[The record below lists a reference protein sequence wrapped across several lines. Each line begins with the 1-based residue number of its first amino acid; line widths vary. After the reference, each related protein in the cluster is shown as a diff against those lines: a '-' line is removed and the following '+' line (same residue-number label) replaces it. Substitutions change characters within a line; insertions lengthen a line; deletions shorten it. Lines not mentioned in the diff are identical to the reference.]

1 MTGSDRDRIIGW
13 SVALLAGATAWY
25 VGLHALVWAAR
36 TWGLER
42 VAVVLT
48 LAVVGL
54 VLGLVAAAEVRDRRA
69 RREVTV
75 EPWIDVPWEVRR

>member
-1 MTGSDRDRIIGW
+1 MTPLTRAVVATIGVAVVYVGGH
-13 SVALLAGATAWY
+13 VAL
-25 VGLHALVWAAR
+25 WAIR

-54 VLGLVAAAEVRDRRA
+54 VLGLVAAAEVRDRRERA
-69 RREVTV
+69 
-75 EPWIDVPWEVRR
+75 EPWVDVPWEVRR